1 MKKKIKKFFAIEIFL
16 TTLIISLLI
25 VLLKFY
31 IPDQYQFIEPV
42 SIYGTILSSVI
53 FIYWFILSPSIAE
66 YKESEKLLIE
76 IKWTLWNIKDDA
88 KYLNWLKSEFDLDL
102 FNKEYAYILNNF
114 FHYIADDEKSDFLN
128 TFEKLNDINLVWEK
142 AWITANHIIRM
153 KQELSIL
160 KKSFIRISQIKEKDA
175 LPAIIHKLKN
185 FITAIVIIILLL
197 LNISSG
203 EMDLVWKIEEGI
215 MLFLFSFL
223 YIYLSFIISSF
234 DNPFDKRKFS
244 WYLDLSFIKDFAS
257 TLITKKD

>member
-16 TTLIISLLI
+16 TTLFLSLLI

-31 IPDQYQFIEPV
+31 IPEQYQFIEPV
-42 SIYGTILSSVI
+42 SIYWTILSSVI

-88 KYLNWLKSEFDLDL
+88 KYLKWLKNEYDLDL
-102 FNKEYAYILNNF
+102 FNKEYSYMLNNF
-114 FHYIADDEKSDFLN
+114 FNYIADDEKSDFLN
-128 TFEKLNDINLVWEK
+128 SFEKLNDINLDWEK

-175 LPAIIHKLKN
+175 LPVIIHKLKN
-185 FITAIVIIILLL
+185 FITAIVIMILLL

-203 EMDLVWKIEEGI
+203 EIDLVWKIQEGI

-223 YIYLSFIISSF
+223 YIYLSFIINSF

-257 TLITKKD
+257 TLINKKD

>member
-16 TTLIISLLI
+16 TTLFLSLLI

-31 IPDQYQFIEPV
+31 IPEQYQFIEPV
-42 SIYGTILSSVI
+42 SIYWTILSSVI

-88 KYLNWLKSEFDLDL
+88 KYLKWLKNEYDLDL
-102 FNKEYAYILNNF
+102 FNKEYSYMLNNF
-114 FHYIADDEKSDFLN
+114 FNYIADDEKSDFLN
-128 TFEKLNDINLVWEK
+128 SFEKLNDINLDWEK

-175 LPAIIHKLKN
+175 LPVIIHKLKN
-185 FITAIVIIILLL
+185 FITAIVIMILLL

-203 EMDLVWKIEEGI
+203 EIDLVWKIQEGI

-257 TLITKKD
+257 TLINKKD

>member
-16 TTLIISLLI
+16 TTLFLSLLI

-31 IPDQYQFIEPV
+31 IPEQYQFIEPV
-42 SIYGTILSSVI
+42 SIYWTILSSVI

-88 KYLNWLKSEFDLDL
+88 KYLKWLKNEYDLDL
-102 FNKEYAYILNNF
+102 FNKEYSYILNNF
-114 FHYIADDEKSDFLN
+114 FNYIADDEKSDFLN
-128 TFEKLNDINLVWEK
+128 SFEKLNDINLAWEK

-175 LPAIIHKLKN
+175 LPVIIHKLKN
-185 FITAIVIIILLL
+185 FITAIVIMILLL

-203 EMDLVWKIEEGI
+203 EMDLVWKIQEGI

-223 YIYLSFIISSF
+223 YIYLSFIINSF

-244 WYLDLSFIKDFAS
+244 WYLDLSFIRDFANDLS
-257 TLITKKD
+257 TKKD

>member
-16 TTLIISLLI
+16 TTLFLSLLI

-31 IPDQYQFIEPV
+31 IPEQYQFIEPV
-42 SIYGTILSSVI
+42 SIYWTILSSVI

-88 KYLNWLKSEFDLDL
+88 KYLKWLKNEYDLDL
-102 FNKEYAYILNNF
+102 FNKEYSYMLNNF
-114 FHYIADDEKSDFLN
+114 FNYIADDEKSDFLN
-128 TFEKLNDINLVWEK
+128 SFEKLNDINLAWEK

-175 LPAIIHKLKN
+175 LPVIIHKLKN
-185 FITAIVIIILLL
+185 FITAIVIMILLL

-203 EMDLVWKIEEGI
+203 EMDLVWKIQEGI

-223 YIYLSFIISSF
+223 YIYLSFIINSF

-244 WYLDLSFIKDFAS
+244 WYLDLSFIRDFANDLS
-257 TLITKKD
+257 TKKD

>member
-16 TTLIISLLI
+16 TTLFLSLLI

-31 IPDQYQFIEPV
+31 IPEQYQFIEPV
-42 SIYGTILSSVI
+42 SIYWTILSSVI

-88 KYLNWLKSEFDLDL
+88 KYLKWLKNEYDLDL
-102 FNKEYAYILNNF
+102 FNKEYSYILNNF
-114 FHYIADDEKSDFLN
+114 FNYIADDEKSDFLN
-128 TFEKLNDINLVWEK
+128 SFEKLNDINLDWEK

-175 LPAIIHKLKN
+175 LPVIIHKLKN
-185 FITAIVIIILLL
+185 FITAIVIMILLL

-203 EMDLVWKIEEGI
+203 EIDLVWKIQEGI

-223 YIYLSFIISSF
+223 YIYLSFIINSF

-257 TLITKKD
+257 TLINKKD